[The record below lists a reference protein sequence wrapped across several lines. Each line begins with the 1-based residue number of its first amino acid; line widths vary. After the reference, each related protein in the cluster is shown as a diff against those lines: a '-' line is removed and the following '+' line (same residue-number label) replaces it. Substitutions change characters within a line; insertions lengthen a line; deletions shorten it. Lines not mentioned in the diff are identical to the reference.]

1 MSSLVAFLGHARRSQ
16 AVSAMHAVCVY
27 ANIGGGGGAGQI
39 FEGAFRDFLSTKKID
54 TRKPFS
60 NPPSKTPPK
69 NITPIFPTAFGLSIY
84 LIGLGR
90 LVSSQT
96 HTIPLVYGQY
106 DYQL

>member
-69 NITPIFPTAFGLSIY
+69 KHHTNFSDSVRIVYIPYWSWKVSI
-84 LIGLGR
+84 IPN
-90 LVSSQT
+90 T
-96 HTIPLVYGQY
+96 HHPSRIWAI
-106 DYQL
+106 